1 MLKKFIFSMML
12 ALVGLFT
19 LGFNT
24 FATTTTFTYTNL
36 YSTYYALISP
46 NFIINPEAA
55 VFVLDIPDND
65 YTVYS
70 EGGVRSYIILYS
82 GSGGTGTTYTVYL
95 DTLDDNLSVNKT
107 YIVQMSDIAFTPL
120 SASILLMTN
129 LRTSS
134 APSGYVAFMNA
145 ETEYSF
151 TTPNKV
157 VYYDAFEIVYTS
169 YFINQVPS
177 PTDPTRTGFSF
188 VGWKDQNGD
197 IYDYQLPPREDQLN
211 ADGEFLLYS
220 TFEENILID
229 VPYFFPDF
237 PMPTTPIGIILYN
250 TGFYTTEGM
259 IFLFAILVI
268 AANIALWY
276 FKTPLFVNLLASA
289 IIVAL
294 FMIGGYL
301 PLYVSII
308 MIGLIIVLFLN
319 LKGGL
324 LNE

>member
-1 MLKKFIFSMML
+1 MLKKFIFFMMF

-19 LGFNT
+19 FGFKT
-24 FATTTTFTYTNL
+24 FATTTTFTYTNA
-36 YSTYYALISP
+36 YSTYYFLSSAVITL
-46 NFIINPEAA
+46 NPDAP
-55 VFVLDIPDND
+55 VFVVDIPDND
-65 YTVYS
+65 YTVY
-70 EGGVRSYIILYS
+70 EDGGIRSYIIFYS
-82 GSGGTGTTYTVYL
+82 GTGGTGTTNTQYL

-107 YIVQMSDIAFTPL
+107 YIVQIDDIPFTPL
-120 SASILLMTN
+120 SVRILLMTN
-129 LRTSS
+129 LRT
-134 APSGYVAFMNA
+134 ALPPSGYVAYMNDN
-145 ETEYSF
+145 TEYSF
-151 TTPNKV
+151 TTPNSV

-169 YFINQVPS
+169 YYINQVPS

-211 ADGEFLLYS
+211 ANGEFLLYS